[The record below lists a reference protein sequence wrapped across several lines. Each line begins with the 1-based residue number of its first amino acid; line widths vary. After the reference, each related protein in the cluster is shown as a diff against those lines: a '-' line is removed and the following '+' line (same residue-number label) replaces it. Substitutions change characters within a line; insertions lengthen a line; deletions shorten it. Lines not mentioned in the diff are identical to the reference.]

1 MELKIRMQH
10 ALNPITLSSLRVFA
24 VRAKK
29 LTPMKKSII
38 SRTKHEQVIMKY
50 VNNNLYSASKNF

>member
-10 ALNPITLSSLRVFA
+10 ALNPITLFSLRVFA